1 MESQAAFEYKNGAMK
16 NLPIPLLLVL
26 GALAFLSSHLQAQS
40 PAAASES
47 DNAYSLFSSGN
58 YVRAAAAYEEMIKGY
73 PTDILVQAS
82 MIQLAVC
89 QLYTGQYEKAL
100 GNLEKAKS
108 GPPLTADQ
116 LMMLASLRPQ
126 ILAAKASTLP
136 QADRKPAFEEA
147 IKGYADYMEKY
158 PQSAEV
164 ESARY
169 GRAICFYQI
178 GEYSK
183 SVEELQANIEK
194 FATSPTVSNSK
205 NLLAITLAA
214 QADKEFKS
222 GDKGKGLGL
231 LKQSEEIL
239 RKIIADKSDLAL
251 INEAN
256 FQLGEILFMQAVF
269 SPESDRA
276 SLYLRAADAYR
287 DVRSKEDIEAMQQ
300 EKIKAL
306 IAQKTDAL
314 RGRNIPLKNQLDKD
328 NERAVKKLAEISAKP
343 DQTAP
348 ALLKLGEVLFNAGK
362 YNESRTVIR
371 HVSPFLSLDEEK
383 MRAGYFRTM
392 TYAMQ
397 NSLPQAVKSYQDFS
411 KDFKAKPIAE
421 NLPFLIGNMH
431 LVAGKAQ
438 ESIRFFDESL
448 QQYPQGPSMGFSLAQ
463 KAQAHMVLKKYD
475 EALKTFQ
482 SALEKNPALEVAV
495 MAQFGLA
502 TVFRETAQW
511 EKAWDAYKKTK
522 EKYPKTP
529 QGIEAAYWI
538 AACMQQLGQNKDAI
552 PLLKEFIQTH
562 SAHALI
568 PLAKFALG
576 NAQIAIG
583 QKDDGTATLAEVAT
597 KFPDSAPAPFTYFA
611 RAQVFSS
618 NQKPAEVTQLMR
630 DFIARY
636 PKDEKIFFAYNSIAQ
651 NAVSAGSPQE
661 AAGAYAEFVK
671 KYPDNPNTPASLLN
685 ISELKR
691 SQAERMG
698 INFAA
703 LAPEDKTK
711 WNAAI
716 EESVASVETL
726 LAKYPK
732 SAELAAGVQSLLT
745 SQRLLVRSKSNS
757 DEDLEKY
764 FQQLAAKS
772 NDPTAKSLLL
782 FSLGGFISEK
792 DKSRALDQMTAAFQ
806 PTVVYMPKDM
816 EIYGLALLAAGKADL
831 AVSVFQKI
839 SKDYP
844 NPQGVEPQAAPPLI
858 QEAQAAAFF
867 GMGRVAQVGKKTAE
881 AAKFFNQLKSVY
893 PWSPKIL
900 EANYGIAEALIAEN
914 KVDEAMKILGGIIRA
929 QNATADLRANSFLLY
944 GYIMKD
950 KASTETDPE
959 KKKEALAAAIDFF
972 MKIPQF
978 YSGVPAPALTGL
990 WEGAQ
995 LLEHQAAASSDSKLK
1010 AQQLK
1015 RAKAAYQQITE
1026 NFPNDKL
1033 VPQAKQRLESLTSS

>member
-1 MESQAAFEYKNGAMK
+1 MGALIIKNPAMK
-16 NLPIPLLLVL
+16 ILPVSLLLMLV
-26 GALAFLSSHLQAQS
+26 AQCFLSSNLKGQS
-40 PAAASES
+40 PAAARENE
-47 DNAYSLFSSGN
+47 NAYELFSRGN
-58 YVRAAAAYEEMIKGY
+58 YAGAATAYEELIKGY
-73 PTDILVQAS
+73 PTDILVQSS

-89 QLYTGQYEKAL
+89 QLYTGQYDKAL

-116 LMMLASLRPQ
+116 LTMLASLRPQ

-136 QADRKPAFEEA
+136 QANRKAAFDEA

-178 GEYSK
+178 GDYSK
-183 SVEELQANIEK
+183 SVEELQTNIEK

-214 QADKEFKS
+214 LADKEFKS
-222 GDKGKGLGL
+222 GNKGKGLGL

-256 FQLGEILFMQAVF
+256 FQLGEILFMEAVF
-269 SPESDRA
+269 SPEADRGF
-276 SLYLRAADAYR
+276 LYLQAADAYR
-287 DVRSKEDIEAMQQ
+287 DVRSKDDIEAMQQ
-300 EKIKAL
+300 EKIKAF
-306 IAQKTDAL
+306 ISQKTDAL
-314 RGRNIPLKNQLDKD
+314 RARNMALKNQLDKD

-343 DQTAP
+343 DQTAS

-362 YNESRTVIR
+362 YNESRMVIR
-371 HVSPFLSLDEEK
+371 HVSPFLSLDDDK

-397 NSLPQAVKSYQDFS
+397 NSLAQTVKSYQEFS

-475 EALKTFQ
+475 EALKTFE
-482 SALEKNPALEVAV
+482 SALGKNPTPEVAV

-511 EKAWDAYKKTK
+511 DKALDAFKKTK

-538 AACMQQLGQNKDAI
+538 AACMQQLGQNKEAI

-568 PLAKFALG
+568 ALAKFALG

-583 QKDDGTATLAEVAT
+583 QKDEGVATLAEVAT
-597 KFPDSAPAPFTYFA
+597 KFPESAPAPFTYFA
-611 RAQVFSS
+611 RAQIFSS

-630 DFIARY
+630 DFIGRY
-636 PKDEKIFFAYNSIAQ
+636 PKDDKIFFAYNSIAQ
-651 NAVSAGSPQE
+651 NAVNAGNLEE

-671 KYPDNPNTPASLLN
+671 KYPDNPNTPASLLK
-685 ISELKR
+685 ISEIKR

-698 INFAA
+698 SNFAA
-703 LAPEDKTK
+703 LGPEDKTK
-711 WNAAI
+711 WNASI
-716 EESVASVETL
+716 EESIASVETL
-726 LAKYPK
+726 LTKYPK
-732 SAELAAGVQSLLT
+732 SAELAASIQSLLA
-745 SQRLLVRSKSNS
+745 SQRLLARSKSNN

-772 NDPTAKSLLL
+772 NDPTAKSILL

-792 DKSRALDQMTAAFQ
+792 DKERALDQMTAAFQ
-806 PTVVYMPKDM
+806 PTVVYLPKDM
-816 EIYGLALLAAGKADL
+816 EIYGLALLAAGKADQ
-831 AVSVFQKI
+831 ADAIFQKI

-844 NPQGVEPQAAPPLI
+844 NPQGVEPQAAPQII
-858 QEAQAAAFF
+858 QEAQAAAIF
-867 GMGRVAQVGKKTAE
+867 GMGRVAQVGKKTAD
-881 AAKFFNQLKSVY
+881 AAKFFNQLKSLY
-893 PWSPKIL
+893 PWSPKML
-900 EANYGIAEALIAEN
+900 EANYGIAEALITEN
-914 KVDEAMKILGGIIRA
+914 KADEAMKILGGIIRA

-950 KASTETDPE
+950 KASTETDT
-959 KKKEALAAAIDFF
+959 KKREEARAAAIDFF

-978 YSGVPAPALTGL
+978 YSGVPAAALTGL

-995 LLEHQAAASSDSKLK
+995 LLEQQAAAISDPKLK

-1015 RAKAAYQQITE
+1015 RAKAAYEQITKD
-1026 NFPNDKL
+1026 FPNDQL
-1033 VPQAKQRLESLTSS
+1033 VPQAKQRFDSLPSS